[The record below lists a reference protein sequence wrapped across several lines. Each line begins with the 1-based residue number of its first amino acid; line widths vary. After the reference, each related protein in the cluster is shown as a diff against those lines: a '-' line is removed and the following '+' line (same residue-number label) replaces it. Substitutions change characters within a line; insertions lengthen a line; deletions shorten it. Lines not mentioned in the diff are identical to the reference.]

1 MLSSEMPRDNR
12 WPALLFGLRDA
23 QNDLNRMLTSA
34 LRLRPQPTFL
44 AVSIWAGSEG
54 TIVRAFVPGV
64 SPDRLN
70 VSVER
75 QSLTVAGERERET
88 IEGESMQLRA
98 ERMHGRFARTLL
110 LPFRV
115 DPDEARARLSLG
127 VLTIELPRPEAD
139 RPRRIKIAATTGQK
153 SKSAAEKSK

>member
-1 MLSSEMPRDNR
+1 MLSSERPRDDR
-12 WPALLFGLRDA
+12 WPAVLFGLRDA
-23 QNDLNRMLTSA
+23 QNDLNRVFTSA

-54 TIVRAFVPGV
+54 TIVRAFIPGV

-70 VSVER
+70 VCVER
-75 QSLTVAGERERET
+75 QSLTLAGERDVET
-88 IEGESMQLRA
+88 IEGESIQLRA

-115 DPDEARARLSLG
+115 DPDQAKARFSLG
-127 VLTIELPRPEAD
+127 VLTLELPRPEED

-153 SKSAAEKSK
+153 SKNAAEKSK

>member
-1 MLSSEMPRDNR
+1 MLSSERPSENR
-12 WPALLFGLRDA
+12 WPAALFGPGDA
-23 QNDLNRMLTSA
+23 ADDVNGVFSSA
-34 LRLRPQPTFL
+34 LRLRPRSTFL

-54 TIVRAFVPGV
+54 TIVRAFMPGV
-64 SPDRLN
+64 NPDRLN

-75 QSLTVAGERERET
+75 QSLTLAGERDTET

-98 ERMHGRFARTLL
+98 ERMHGRFSRTLL

-115 DPDEARARLSLG
+115 DPDQAKARFSLG
-127 VLTIELPRPEAD
+127 VLTIELPRTEAD

>member
-1 MLSSEMPRDNR
+1 MLSSERPRDNR
-12 WPALLFGLRDA
+12 WPAGLFGLQDA
-23 QNDLNRMLTSA
+23 QNDLNA
-34 LRLRPQPTFL
+34 LFTPDFRPRPQPTFL

-54 TIVRAFVPGV
+54 TIVRAFIPGV

-75 QSLTVAGERERET
+75 QSLTLAGQRDRET

-115 DPDEARARLSLG
+115 DPDQARSRFSLG
-127 VLTIELPRPEAD
+127 VLTIELPRPEED

-153 SKSAAEKSK
+153 PRNVAEKSK

>member
-12 WPALLFGLRDA
+12 WPAVLFGLRDA
-23 QNDLNRMLTSA
+23 QNDLNRVFTSA
-34 LRLRPQPTFL
+34 LCLRPRPTFL

-54 TIVRAFVPGV
+54 AIVRAFMPGV
-64 SPDRLN
+64 SPDRIN

-75 QSLTVAGERERET
+75 QSLTLTGERDPET
-88 IEGESMQLRA
+88 IDGESMQLRG

-115 DPDEARARLSLG
+115 DPDQVKARFILG
-127 VLTIELPRPEAD
+127 VLTLDLPRPEAD
-139 RPRRIKIAATTGQK
+139 RPRRIKIAATTAEK
-153 SKSAAEKSK
+153 SESTAEKSK

>member
-23 QNDLNRMLTSA
+23 QNDLNRMFTSA

-54 TIVRAFVPGV
+54 MIVRAFIPGV

-70 VSVER
+70 VSVEG
-75 QSLTVAGERERET
+75 QSLTLAGERDLEA

-98 ERMHGRFARTLL
+98 ERMHGRFTRTLQ

-115 DPDEARARLSLG
+115 DPDQAKARLNLG
-127 VLTIELPRPEAD
+127 VLKLELPRPEAD
-139 RPRRIKIAATTGQK
+139 RTRRIKIAATTGQK
-153 SKSAAEKSK
+153 SKSSAEKPK

>member
-1 MLSSEMPRDNR
+1 MLSTEMPRDNR
-12 WPALLFGLRDA
+12 WPAVLFDLRDA
-23 QNDLNRMLTSA
+23 QNDLNRMFTSA

-44 AVSIWAGSEG
+44 AISIWAGSDG
-54 TIVRAFVPGV
+54 AIVRAFIPGV

-70 VSVER
+70 VSVEG
-75 QSLTVAGERERET
+75 QTLTLAGERDRET

-115 DPDEARARLSLG
+115 DPDQTKARCGLG
-127 VLTIELPRPEAD
+127 VLTIELPRPEVD
-139 RPRRIKIAATTGQK
+139 RPRRIKIAATTQK

>member
-1 MLSSEMPRDNR
+1 MLSSERTSDNR
-12 WPALLFGLRDA
+12 WPAGLFGLRDA
-23 QNDLNRMLTSA
+23 QHDLNRLFRSDF
-34 LRLRPQPTFL
+34 RLRPQPTFL

-54 TIVRAFVPGV
+54 TIVKAFIPGV

-70 VSVER
+70 VTVEQ
-75 QSLTVAGERERET
+75 QSLTLAGQRDRES

-115 DPDEARARLSLG
+115 DPDEAKARFSLG

-139 RPRRIKIAATTGQK
+139 RPRRIEIAATTSQK
-153 SKSAAEKSK
+153 SKNAAEKSQ